1 MLFVL
6 KKIVLRIGGMTCSAC
21 SSGLEKYLSRQEGVS
36 SASVNLVLSL
46 ATIEY
51 ENLSKKDLE
60 RFVKEA
66 GFQSLGEFKGVEDL
80 ESKKEDKTKYIVLG
94 ILILIMMYLGMGEM
108 LGLPTIP
115 FLNMD
120 YPVLL
125 SSVLLLITIVYLIF
139 GFDILKSGFTN
150 LIHRMPNMDTLVL
163 FSVFF
168 SLAYSLFGYV
178 QIILGNLSYMH
189 HLYFESAAMVLY
201 FVKLGRYIESFS
213 KDQTKSAIRKL
224 VQITPSKAIVKDGEK
239 LTEVTIDEVSTG
251 DTLVCRAG
259 DKVAVDGT
267 VTSGKTYVDESF
279 ITGESAPVLKTSG
292 SKVIAGSICYD
303 GYIEYSAE
311 KIGKEST
318 ISEIVTMVVDATNT
332 KSKVQKMADR
342 ISGYFVPIILAIAIV
357 TFILS
362 YLLGCSF
369 SVSFTH
375 FVTVLVVACP
385 CALGLAVP
393 LVVVVSNGLCAEKG
407 LFLRNGEVLER
418 AKTIDTIVLDKTGT
432 LTQGKLRVYE
442 FQNDSNLT
450 DAEFLNVVA
459 NLESFSSH
467 PIHTAFDV
475 TKKLD
480 VSHFKELSGM
490 GILAKINDDE
500 YYLGN
505 HKILTRLKLK
515 NRYQTKEDNYSK
527 SGCSIIYVVQNKK
540 LIGIIGVKDTVR
552 EESKEAIREFMRRG
566 IDVVMLTGDHEGV
579 ANQIAKEVGIRH
591 VISDV
596 LSKEKASYIEKLKQD
611 GNRVIMVGDGI
622 NDAPALVASSIG
634 ISINQGTDVAMDSAD
649 VILMNNNLSNIIDF
663 IDISKH
669 SYHIIWQ
676 NLFWAFF
683 YNALMIPIA
692 AGLLLPLGIA
702 MNPMVASIAMTIS
715 SLTVVMNSLRL
726 RRWKNERN

>member
-1 MLFVL
+1 M

-36 SASVNLVLSL
+36 FASVNLVLSL

-80 ESKKEDKTKYIVLG
+80 EIKKEDKTKYIVLG

-459 NLESFSSH
+459 NLEIFSSH

-480 VSHFKELSGM
+480 VSHFEELSGM

-515 NRYQTKEDNYSK
+515 NRYQTKKDDYSK
-527 SGCSIIYVVQNKK
+527 AGCSIIYVVQNKK

-552 EESKEAIREFMRRG
+552 EESKEAIHEFMCRG

-596 LSKEKASYIEKLKQD
+596 LPKEKASYIEKLKQD
-611 GNRVIMVGDGI
+611 GKHVIMVGDGI

-663 IDISKH
+663 IDISKQ

-692 AGLLLPLGIA
+692 AGLLLPLGIT

>member
-1 MLFVL
+1 M

-369 SVSFTH
+369 LVSFTH

-480 VSHFKELSGM
+480 VSHFEELSGM

-527 SGCSIIYVVQNKK
+527 AGCSIIYVVQNKK

-552 EESKEAIREFMRRG
+552 EESKEAIREFKRRG

-579 ANQIAKEVGIRH
+579 ANQIAKEVGVRH
-591 VISDV
+591 VIGDV
-596 LSKEKASYIEKLKQD
+596 LPKEKASYIEKLKQD
-611 GNRVIMVGDGI
+611 GKHVIMVGDGI

-663 IDISKH
+663 IDISKR

-692 AGLLLPLGIA
+692 AGLLSPLGIT

>member
-1 MLFVL
+1 M

-94 ILILIMMYLGMGEM
+94 ILIFIMMYLGMGEM

-480 VSHFKELSGM
+480 VSHFEELSGM

-515 NRYQTKEDNYSK
+515 NRYQTREDDYSK
-527 SGCSIIYVVQNKK
+527 AGCSIVYVVQNKK

-552 EESKEAIREFMRRG
+552 EESKEAIREFKRRG

-596 LSKEKASYIEKLKQD
+596 LPKEKASYIEKLKQD
-611 GNRVIMVGDGI
+611 GKHVIMVGDGI

-663 IDISKH
+663 IDISKR

-692 AGLLLPLGIA
+692 AGLLSPLGIT

>member
-1 MLFVL
+1 M
-6 KKIVLRIGGMTCSAC
+6 KKVVLRIGGMTCSAC

-332 KSKVQKMADR
+332 KSKVQKMADC

-442 FQNDSNLT
+442 FQNDSNLI

-480 VSHFKELSGM
+480 VSHFEELSGM

-500 YYLGN
+500 YCLGN

-527 SGCSIIYVVQNKK
+527 AGCSIIYVVQNKK

-552 EESKEAIREFMRRG
+552 EESKEAIREFKRRG

-596 LSKEKASYIEKLKQD
+596 LPKEKTSYIEKLKQD
-611 GNRVIMVGDGI
+611 GKHVIMVGDGI

-663 IDISKH
+663 IDISKQ

-692 AGLLLPLGIA
+692 AGLLLPLGIT

>member
-1 MLFVL
+1 M

-168 SLAYSLFGYV
+168 SLAYSLFGSI

-224 VQITPSKAIVKDGEK
+224 VQITPSKAILKDGEK

-251 DTLVCRAG
+251 DTLVCKAG

-332 KSKVQKMADR
+332 KSKVQKMADC

-375 FVTVLVVACP
+375 FVTALVVACP

-480 VSHFKELSGM
+480 VSHFEELSGM

-527 SGCSIIYVVQNKK
+527 AGCSIIYVVQNKK

-596 LSKEKASYIEKLKQD
+596 LPKEKASYIEKLKQD
-611 GNRVIMVGDGI
+611 GKHVIMVGDGI

-663 IDISKH
+663 IDISKQ

-683 YNALMIPIA
+683 YNALMIPLA
-692 AGLLLPLGIA
+692 AGLLLPLGIT
-702 MNPMVASIAMTIS
+702 MNPMVASIAMAIS

>member
-1 MLFVL
+1 M

-342 ISGYFVPIILAIAIV
+342 ISSYFVPIILAIAIV

-442 FQNDSNLT
+442 FQNDSNLS

-480 VSHFKELSGM
+480 VSHFEELSGM

-596 LSKEKASYIEKLKQD
+596 LPKEKASYIEKLKQD

-663 IDISKH
+663 IDISKQ

-692 AGLLLPLGIA
+692 AGLLSPLGIT

>member
-1 MLFVL
+1 M

-94 ILILIMMYLGMGEM
+94 ILIFIMMYLGMGEM

-480 VSHFKELSGM
+480 VSHFEELSGM

-515 NRYQTKEDNYSK
+515 NRYQTKEDDYSK
-527 SGCSIIYVVQNKK
+527 AGCSIIYVVQNKK

-552 EESKEAIREFMRRG
+552 EESKEAIHEFMHRG

-596 LSKEKASYIEKLKQD
+596 LPKEKASYIEKLKQD
-611 GNRVIMVGDGI
+611 GKHVIMVGDGI

-663 IDISKH
+663 IDISKR

-692 AGLLLPLGIA
+692 AGLLSPLGIT

>member
-1 MLFVL
+1 M

-342 ISGYFVPIILAIAIV
+342 ISSYFVPIILAIAIV

-480 VSHFKELSGM
+480 VSHFEELSGM

-515 NRYQTKEDNYSK
+515 NRYQTKEDDYSK
-527 SGCSIIYVVQNKK
+527 AGCSIIYVVQNKK

-552 EESKEAIREFMRRG
+552 EESKEAIREFIRRG

-596 LSKEKASYIEKLKQD
+596 LPKEKASYIEQLKQD

-634 ISINQGTDVAMDSAD
+634 ISINQGTDVVMDSAD

-663 IDISKH
+663 IDISKQ

-692 AGLLLPLGIA
+692 AGLLLPLGIT

>member
-1 MLFVL
+1 M

-36 SASVNLVLSL
+36 FASVNLVLSL

-94 ILILIMMYLGMGEM
+94 ILIFIMMYLGMGEM

-480 VSHFKELSGM
+480 VSHFEELSGM

-515 NRYQTKEDNYSK
+515 NRYQTKEDDYSK
-527 SGCSIIYVVQNKK
+527 AGCSIIYVVQNKK

-552 EESKEAIREFMRRG
+552 EESKEVIREFMHRG

-596 LSKEKASYIEKLKQD
+596 LPKEKASYIEKLKQD
-611 GNRVIMVGDGI
+611 GKRVIMVGDGI

-663 IDISKH
+663 IDISKQ

-692 AGLLLPLGIA
+692 AGLLSPLGIT

>member
-1 MLFVL
+1 M

-36 SASVNLVLSL
+36 FASVNLVLSL

-94 ILILIMMYLGMGEM
+94 ILIFIMMYLGMGEM

-480 VSHFKELSGM
+480 VSHFEELSGM

-596 LSKEKASYIEKLKQD
+596 LPKEKASYIEKLKQD

-663 IDISKH
+663 IDISKC

-692 AGLLLPLGIA
+692 AGLLSPLGIT

>member
-1 MLFVL
+1 M

-480 VSHFKELSGM
+480 VSHFEELSGM

-527 SGCSIIYVVQNKK
+527 AGCSIIYVVQNKK

-552 EESKEAIREFMRRG
+552 EESKEAIHEFMHRG

-596 LSKEKASYIEKLKQD
+596 LPKEKASYIEKLKQD
-611 GNRVIMVGDGI
+611 GKHVIMVGDGI

-663 IDISKH
+663 IDISKQ

-692 AGLLLPLGIA
+692 AGLLLPLGIT

>member
-1 MLFVL
+1 M

-36 SASVNLVLSL
+36 FASVNLVLSL

-239 LTEVTIDEVSTG
+239 LREVTIDEVSTG

-369 SVSFTH
+369 LVSFTH

-480 VSHFKELSGM
+480 VSHFEELSGM

-515 NRYQTKEDNYSK
+515 NRYQTKEDDYSK
-527 SGCSIIYVVQNKK
+527 AGCSIIYVVQNKK

-552 EESKEAIREFMRRG
+552 EESKEAIHEFMHRG

-596 LSKEKASYIEKLKQD
+596 LPKEKASYIEKLKQD
-611 GNRVIMVGDGI
+611 GKHVIMVGDGI

-663 IDISKH
+663 IDISKR

-692 AGLLLPLGIA
+692 AGLLSPLGIT

>member
-1 MLFVL
+1 M

-36 SASVNLVLSL
+36 FASVNLVLSL

-94 ILILIMMYLGMGEM
+94 ILIFIMMYLGMGEM

-239 LTEVTIDEVSTG
+239 LREVTIDEVSTG

-442 FQNDSNLT
+442 FQNDSNFS
-450 DAEFLNVVA
+450 DVEFLNVVA

-480 VSHFKELSGM
+480 VSHFEELSGM

-527 SGCSIIYVVQNKK
+527 AGCSIVYVVQNKK

-596 LSKEKASYIEKLKQD
+596 LPKEKASYIEKLKQD
-611 GNRVIMVGDGI
+611 GKHVIMVGDGI

-663 IDISKH
+663 IDISKQ

-692 AGLLLPLGIA
+692 AGLLSPLGIT

>member
-1 MLFVL
+1 M

-21 SSGLEKYLSRQEGVS
+21 SSGLEKYLSRQKGVS

-80 ESKKEDKTKYIVLG
+80 ESKKEDKTKYIALG
-94 ILILIMMYLGMGEM
+94 ILILFMMYLGMGEM
-108 LGLPTIP
+108 LGLPAIP
-115 FLNMD
+115 YLNMN

-125 SSVLLLITIVYLIF
+125 SSALLLITIVYLIF
-139 GFDILKSGFTN
+139 GFDILKSGFMN

-178 QIILGNLSYMH
+178 QIILGNVSYLH

-213 KDQTKSAIRKL
+213 KDETKSAIRKL
-224 VQITPSKAIVKDGEK
+224 VQITPSKAILKDGEK
-239 LTEVTIDEVSTG
+239 LKEVTLDEVSTG

-292 SKVIAGSICYD
+292 NRVIAGSICYD
-303 GYIEYSAE
+303 GYIEYKAE

-342 ISGYFVPIILAIAIV
+342 ISGYFVPIILVIAVV
-357 TFILS
+357 TLILS

-418 AKTIDTIVLDKTGT
+418 AKTIDNIVLDKTGT
-432 LTQGKLRVYE
+432 LTQGKLRVSSFE
-442 FQNDSNLT
+442 NDSNLS
-450 DAEFLNVVA
+450 DSEFLNVVA

-480 VSHFKELSGM
+480 VSQFKELSGM
-490 GILAKINDDE
+490 GISAKINNDE
-500 YYLGN
+500 YNLGN
-505 HKILTRLKLK
+505 HKILTHLKLK
-515 NRYQTKEDNYSK
+515 NRYQTKEDDYSK
-527 SGCSIIYVVQNKK
+527 AGCSIIYVVQNKK
-540 LIGIIGVKDTVR
+540 LIGIIGVKDTIR
-552 EESKEAIREFMRRG
+552 EDSKKAIRELKRRG

-596 LSKEKASYIEKLKQD
+596 LPKEKASYIEKLKQD
-611 GNRVIMVGDGI
+611 GKHVIMVGDGI

-663 IDISKH
+663 IDISKR

-692 AGLLLPLGIA
+692 AGVFSPLGIT
-702 MNPMVASIAMTIS
+702 MNPMFASIAMTIS

-726 RRWKNERN
+726 RRWKHERN

>member
-1 MLFVL
+1 M

-46 ATIEY
+46 ATSEY

-224 VQITPSKAIVKDGEK
+224 VQITPSKAILKDGEK

-407 LFLRNGEVLER
+407 LLLRNGEVLER

-442 FQNDSNLT
+442 FQNDSNFS
-450 DAEFLNVVA
+450 DVEFLNVVA

-480 VSHFKELSGM
+480 VSHFEELSGM

-515 NRYQTKEDNYSK
+515 NRYQTEEDNYSK
-527 SGCSIIYVVQNKK
+527 AGCSIVYVVQNKK

-596 LSKEKASYIEKLKQD
+596 LPKEKASYIEKLKQD
-611 GNRVIMVGDGI
+611 GKHVIMVGDGI

-663 IDISKH
+663 IDISKQ

-692 AGLLLPLGIA
+692 AGLLLPLGIT

>member
-1 MLFVL
+1 M

-21 SSGLEKYLSRQEGVS
+21 SSGLEKYLSRQEGIS

-213 KDQTKSAIRKL
+213 KNQTKSAIRKL

-480 VSHFKELSGM
+480 VSHFEELSGM

-515 NRYQTKEDNYSK
+515 NRYQTKEDDYSK
-527 SGCSIIYVVQNKK
+527 AGCSIIYVVQNKK

-552 EESKEAIREFMRRG
+552 EESKEAIREFMHRG

-596 LSKEKASYIEKLKQD
+596 LPKEKASYIEKLKQD
-611 GNRVIMVGDGI
+611 GKHVIMVGDGI

-663 IDISKH
+663 IDISKR

-692 AGLLLPLGIA
+692 AGFLSPLGIT

>member
-1 MLFVL
+1 M

-224 VQITPSKAIVKDGEK
+224 VQITPSKAILKDGEK

-342 ISGYFVPIILAIAIV
+342 ISSYFVPIILAIAIV

-480 VSHFKELSGM
+480 VSHFEELSGM

-527 SGCSIIYVVQNKK
+527 AGCSIIYVVQNKK

-552 EESKEAIREFMRRG
+552 EESKEAIREFKRRG

-596 LSKEKASYIEKLKQD
+596 LPKEKASYIEKLKQD
-611 GNRVIMVGDGI
+611 GKHVIMVGDGI

-663 IDISKH
+663 IDISKR

-692 AGLLLPLGIA
+692 AGLLSPLGIT

>member
-1 MLFVL
+1 M

-224 VQITPSKAIVKDGEK
+224 VQITPSQAIVKDGEK

-442 FQNDSNLT
+442 FQNDSNFS
-450 DAEFLNVVA
+450 DVEFLNVVA

-480 VSHFKELSGM
+480 VSHFEELSGM

-527 SGCSIIYVVQNKK
+527 AGCSIIYVVQNKK

-596 LSKEKASYIEKLKQD
+596 LPKEKASYIEKLKQD
-611 GNRVIMVGDGI
+611 GKHVIMVGDGI

-663 IDISKH
+663 IDISKQ

-692 AGLLLPLGIA
+692 AGLLLPLGIT

-726 RRWKNERN
+726 RRWKNEKN

>member
-1 MLFVL
+1 M

-393 LVVVVSNGLCAEKG
+393 LVIVVSNGLCAEKG

-442 FQNDSNLT
+442 FQNDSNLS

-480 VSHFKELSGM
+480 VSHFEELSGM

-527 SGCSIIYVVQNKK
+527 AGCSIIYVVQNKK

-596 LSKEKASYIEKLKQD
+596 LPKEKASYIEKLKQD

-663 IDISKH
+663 IDISKQ

-692 AGLLLPLGIA
+692 AGLLLPLGIT

>member
-1 MLFVL
+1 M

-94 ILILIMMYLGMGEM
+94 ILIFIMMYLGMGEM

-480 VSHFKELSGM
+480 VSHFEELSGM

-515 NRYQTKEDNYSK
+515 NRYQTREDDYSK
-527 SGCSIIYVVQNKK
+527 AGCSIIYVVQNKK

-552 EESKEAIREFMRRG
+552 EESKEAIREFKRRG

-596 LSKEKASYIEKLKQD
+596 LPKEKASYIEKLKQD
-611 GNRVIMVGDGI
+611 GKHVIMVGDGI

-663 IDISKH
+663 IDISKR

-676 NLFWAFF
+676 NLFWTFF

-692 AGLLLPLGIA
+692 AGLLSPLGIT

>member
-1 MLFVL
+1 M

-36 SASVNLVLSL
+36 FASVNLVLSL

-369 SVSFTH
+369 LVSFTH

-480 VSHFKELSGM
+480 VSHFEELSGM

-527 SGCSIIYVVQNKK
+527 AGCSIIYVVQNKK

-552 EESKEAIREFMRRG
+552 EESKEAIREFKRRG

-579 ANQIAKEVGIRH
+579 ANQIAKEVGVRH

-596 LSKEKASYIEKLKQD
+596 LPKEKASYIEKLKQD
-611 GNRVIMVGDGI
+611 GKHVIMVGDGI

-663 IDISKH
+663 IDISKR

-692 AGLLLPLGIA
+692 AGFLSPLGIT

>member
-1 MLFVL
+1 M

-342 ISGYFVPIILAIAIV
+342 ISSYFVPIILAIAIV

-480 VSHFKELSGM
+480 VSHFEELSGM
-490 GILAKINDDE
+490 GILAKINDE

-515 NRYQTKEDNYSK
+515 NRYQTKEDDYSK
-527 SGCSIIYVVQNKK
+527 AGCSIVYVVQNKK

-552 EESKEAIREFMRRG
+552 EESKEAIREFKRRE

-596 LSKEKASYIEKLKQD
+596 LPKEKASYIEKLKQD
-611 GNRVIMVGDGI
+611 GKRVIMVGDGI

-663 IDISKH
+663 IDISKR

-692 AGLLLPLGIA
+692 AGLLSPLGIT

>member
-1 MLFVL
+1 M

-36 SASVNLVLSL
+36 FASVNLVLSL

-94 ILILIMMYLGMGEM
+94 ILIFIMMYLGMGEM

-480 VSHFKELSGM
+480 VSHFEELSGM

-527 SGCSIIYVVQNKK
+527 AGCSIIYVVQNKK

-596 LSKEKASYIEKLKQD
+596 LPKEKASYIEKLKQD
-611 GNRVIMVGDGI
+611 GKHVIMVGDGI

-663 IDISKH
+663 IDISKR

-692 AGLLLPLGIA
+692 AGLLSPLGIT

>member
-1 MLFVL
+1 M

-60 RFVKEA
+60 RIVKEA
-66 GFQSLGEFKGVEDL
+66 GFQSLGEFKGIEDL

-224 VQITPSKAIVKDGEK
+224 VQITPSKAILKDGEK

-279 ITGESAPVLKTSG
+279 ITGESAPVLKISG

-480 VSHFKELSGM
+480 VSHFEELSGM

-527 SGCSIIYVVQNKK
+527 AGCSIIYVVQNKK

-596 LSKEKASYIEKLKQD
+596 LPKEKASYIEKLKQD
-611 GNRVIMVGDGI
+611 GKHVIMVGDGI

-649 VILMNNNLSNIIDF
+649 VILMNNNLFNIIDF
-663 IDISKH
+663 IDISKQ

-692 AGLLLPLGIA
+692 AGLLLPLGIT

>member
-1 MLFVL
+1 M

-442 FQNDSNLT
+442 FQNDSNLS

-480 VSHFKELSGM
+480 VSHFEELSGM

-527 SGCSIIYVVQNKK
+527 AGCSIIYVVQNKK

-552 EESKEAIREFMRRG
+552 EESKEAIREFKRRG

-596 LSKEKASYIEKLKQD
+596 LPKEKASYIEKLKQD

-663 IDISKH
+663 IDISKQ

-692 AGLLLPLGIA
+692 AGLLSPLGIT

>member
-1 MLFVL
+1 M

-36 SASVNLVLSL
+36 FASVNLVLSL

-94 ILILIMMYLGMGEM
+94 ILIFIMMYLGMGEM

-332 KSKVQKMADR
+332 KSKVQKMADC

-480 VSHFKELSGM
+480 VSHFEELSGM

-515 NRYQTKEDNYSK
+515 NRYQTKEDDYSK
-527 SGCSIIYVVQNKK
+527 AGCSIVYVVQNKK

-566 IDVVMLTGDHEGV
+566 IDVLMLTGDHEGV

-596 LSKEKASYIEKLKQD
+596 LPKEKASYIEKLKQD
-611 GNRVIMVGDGI
+611 GKHVIMVGDGI

-663 IDISKH
+663 IDISKQ

-692 AGLLLPLGIA
+692 AGLLLPLGIT

>member
-1 MLFVL
+1 M

-267 VTSGKTYVDESF
+267 VTSGKTYADESF

-480 VSHFKELSGM
+480 VSHFEELSGM

-515 NRYQTKEDNYSK
+515 NRYQTKEDDYSK
-527 SGCSIIYVVQNKK
+527 AGCSIIYVVQNKK

-596 LSKEKASYIEKLKQD
+596 LPKEKASYIEKLKQD
-611 GNRVIMVGDGI
+611 GKHVIMVGDGI

-663 IDISKH
+663 IDISKR

-692 AGLLLPLGIA
+692 AGLLLPLGIT

>member
-1 MLFVL
+1 M

-108 LGLPTIP
+108 LGLPAIP

-168 SLAYSLFGYV
+168 SLVYSLFGYV

-332 KSKVQKMADR
+332 KSKVQKMADC

-480 VSHFKELSGM
+480 VSHFEELSGM

-515 NRYQTKEDNYSK
+515 NRYQTKEDDYSK
-527 SGCSIIYVVQNKK
+527 AGCSIIYVVQNKK

-552 EESKEAIREFMRRG
+552 EESKEAIREFMHRG

-596 LSKEKASYIEKLKQD
+596 LPKEKASYIEKLKQD
-611 GNRVIMVGDGI
+611 GKHVIMVGDGI

-649 VILMNNNLSNIIDF
+649 VILMNNSLSNIIDF
-663 IDISKH
+663 IDISKR

-692 AGLLLPLGIA
+692 AGLLSPLGIT

>member
-1 MLFVL
+1 M

-480 VSHFKELSGM
+480 VSHFEELSGM

-515 NRYQTKEDNYSK
+515 NRYQTKEDDYSK
-527 SGCSIIYVVQNKK
+527 AGCSIIYVVQNKK

-596 LSKEKASYIEKLKQD
+596 LPKEKASYIEKLKQD

-663 IDISKH
+663 IDISKQ

-692 AGLLLPLGIA
+692 AGLLLPLGIT

>member
-1 MLFVL
+1 M

-480 VSHFKELSGM
+480 VSHFEELSGM

-515 NRYQTKEDNYSK
+515 NRYQTKEDDYSK
-527 SGCSIIYVVQNKK
+527 AGCSIIYVVQNKK

-552 EESKEAIREFMRRG
+552 EESKEAIREFMHRG

-596 LSKEKASYIEKLKQD
+596 LPKEKASYIEKLKQD
-611 GNRVIMVGDGI
+611 GKHVIMVGDGI

-663 IDISKH
+663 IDISKR

-692 AGLLLPLGIA
+692 AGLLSPLGIT

>member
-1 MLFVL
+1 M

-480 VSHFKELSGM
+480 VSHFEELSGM

-515 NRYQTKEDNYSK
+515 NRYQTKEDDYSK
-527 SGCSIIYVVQNKK
+527 AGCSIIYVVQNKK

-552 EESKEAIREFMRRG
+552 EESKEAIREFKRRG

-596 LSKEKASYIEKLKQD
+596 LPKEKASYIEKLKQD
-611 GNRVIMVGDGI
+611 GKHVIMVGDGI

-663 IDISKH
+663 IDISKC

-692 AGLLLPLGIA
+692 AGLLSPLGIT

>member
-1 MLFVL
+1 M
-6 KKIVLRIGGMTCSAC
+6 KKVVLRIGGMTCSAC

-66 GFQSLGEFKGVEDL
+66 GFQSLEEFKGVEDL

-224 VQITPSKAIVKDGEK
+224 VQITPSKAILKDGEK

-342 ISGYFVPIILAIAIV
+342 ISSYFVPIILAIAIV

-442 FQNDSNLT
+442 FQNDSNLS

-480 VSHFKELSGM
+480 VSHFEELSGM

-552 EESKEAIREFMRRG
+552 EESKEAIREFMHRG

-596 LSKEKASYIEKLKQD
+596 LPKEKASYIEKLKQD

-663 IDISKH
+663 IDISKQ

-692 AGLLLPLGIA
+692 AGLLLPLGIT

>member
-1 MLFVL
+1 M

-168 SLAYSLFGYV
+168 SLVYSLFGYV

-369 SVSFTH
+369 LVSFTH

-442 FQNDSNLT
+442 FQNDSNLS

-480 VSHFKELSGM
+480 VSHFEELSGM

-527 SGCSIIYVVQNKK
+527 AGCSIIYVVQNKR

-596 LSKEKASYIEKLKQD
+596 LPKEKASYIEKLKQD

-649 VILMNNNLSNIIDF
+649 VILMNNNLFNIIDF
-663 IDISKH
+663 IDISKQ

-692 AGLLLPLGIA
+692 AGLLLPLGIT

>member
-1 MLFVL
+1 M

-94 ILILIMMYLGMGEM
+94 ILIFIMMYLGMGEM

-318 ISEIVTMVVDATNT
+318 ISEIVTMIVDATNT

-362 YLLGCSF
+362 YLLECSF

-442 FQNDSNLT
+442 FQNDSNLS

-480 VSHFKELSGM
+480 VSHFEELSGM
-490 GILAKINDDE
+490 GILAKINNDE

-515 NRYQTKEDNYSK
+515 NRYQTKEDDYSK
-527 SGCSIIYVVQNKK
+527 AGCSIIYVVQNKK

-552 EESKEAIREFMRRG
+552 EESKEAIREFKRRG

-596 LSKEKASYIEKLKQD
+596 LPKEKASYIEKLKQD
-611 GNRVIMVGDGI
+611 GKHVIMVGDGI

-663 IDISKH
+663 IDISKR

-692 AGLLLPLGIA
+692 AGLLSPLGIT

>member
-1 MLFVL
+1 M

-224 VQITPSKAIVKDGEK
+224 VQITPSKAILKDGEK

-480 VSHFKELSGM
+480 VSHFEELSGM

-515 NRYQTKEDNYSK
+515 NRYQTKEDDYSK
-527 SGCSIIYVVQNKK
+527 AGCSIIYVVQNKK

-566 IDVVMLTGDHEGV
+566 IGVVMLTGDHEGV

-596 LSKEKASYIEKLKQD
+596 LPKEKASYIEKLKQD
-611 GNRVIMVGDGI
+611 GKHVIMVGDGI

-663 IDISKH
+663 IDISKQ

-692 AGLLLPLGIA
+692 AGLLLPLGIT

>member
-1 MLFVL
+1 M

-318 ISEIVTMVVDATNT
+318 ISEIVTMIVDATNT

-375 FVTVLVVACP
+375 FVTALVVACP

-442 FQNDSNLT
+442 FQNDSNLS

-480 VSHFKELSGM
+480 VSHFEELSGM

-527 SGCSIIYVVQNKK
+527 AGCSIIYVVQNKK

-596 LSKEKASYIEKLKQD
+596 LPKEKASYIEKLKQD
-611 GNRVIMVGDGI
+611 GKHVIMVGDGI

-663 IDISKH
+663 IDISKQ

-692 AGLLLPLGIA
+692 AGLLLPLGIT

>member
-1 MLFVL
+1 M

-480 VSHFKELSGM
+480 VSHFEELSGM

-515 NRYQTKEDNYSK
+515 NRYQTKEDDYSK
-527 SGCSIIYVVQNKK
+527 AGCSIIYVVQNKK

-552 EESKEAIREFMRRG
+552 EESKEAIHEFMRRG

-596 LSKEKASYIEKLKQD
+596 LPKEKASYIEKLKQD
-611 GNRVIMVGDGI
+611 GKHVIMVGDGI

-663 IDISKH
+663 IDISKQ

-692 AGLLLPLGIA
+692 AGFLSPLGIT

>member
-1 MLFVL
+1 M

-480 VSHFKELSGM
+480 VSHFEELSGM

-515 NRYQTKEDNYSK
+515 NRYQTKEDDYSK
-527 SGCSIIYVVQNKK
+527 AGCSIIYVVQNKK

-552 EESKEAIREFMRRG
+552 EESKEAIREFMHRG

-596 LSKEKASYIEKLKQD
+596 LPKEKASYIEKLKQD
-611 GNRVIMVGDGI
+611 GKHVIMVGDGI

-663 IDISKH
+663 IDISKR

-692 AGLLLPLGIA
+692 AGFLSPLGIT

>member
-1 MLFVL
+1 M

-94 ILILIMMYLGMGEM
+94 ILILIMMHLGMGEM

-224 VQITPSKAIVKDGEK
+224 VQITPSKAILKDGEK

-342 ISGYFVPIILAIAIV
+342 ISSYFVPIILAIAIV

-442 FQNDSNLT
+442 FQNDSNLS

-480 VSHFKELSGM
+480 VSHFEELSGM

-527 SGCSIIYVVQNKK
+527 AGCSIIYVVQNKK

-596 LSKEKASYIEKLKQD
+596 LPKEKASYIEKLKQD

-663 IDISKH
+663 IDISKR

-692 AGLLLPLGIA
+692 AGLLSPLGIT